1 MWTRLLLCT
10 VCLSNPLRPTVNC
23 TASFQVSLPLCL
35 CAPEHVHSLPTW
47 SDTPVCLWRVHQSAP
62 STRAESGAFCCQ
74 LLSFFLLFIKT
85 YGPDYIMAVLVCCSS
100 SLPGLCD
107 GQYVPT
113 PGSRPAEACSYSV
126 DASFLPGCVEVRVS
140 LLGFID
146 SYCWKNIN
154 KQ

>member
-10 VCLSNPLRPTVNC
+10 VCLLHPLWPTVYC

-35 CAPEHVHSLPTW
+35 CTWARTLTAHLIRYTCLSLA
-47 SDTPVCLWRVHQSAP
+47 CP
-62 STRAESGAFCCQ
+62 SERTKYSAESGAFCCQ

-126 DASFLPGCVEVRVS
+126 DASFPPGCVEVRVS

-146 SYCWKNIN
+146 SYCWKNIS